1 MNILRINV
9 DPEVLATGAY
19 GAGALVRVERSAT
32 GGGAGF
38 AELGTVAIVA
48 GQMAATYYDSAG
60 STTHWYR
67 TRYSNSTNTLA
78 SDYGAEFRA
87 GGPQPYA
94 TFSGVKARLGITDT
108 TDDTLLEGY
117 VSAVNDWL
125 EERLGRAVGPDN
137 GATYVFDGDGTNRL
151 RVSRGIRA
159 VTSLTVAPMTGG
171 AAATVPAGDI
181 KLVPATGDRGP
192 RQPADWIVLSDIP
205 TGGVYVFGRGYGTV
219 TVVGDF
225 GWAAIP
231 DALEDVA
238 TTCVVSKYRARG
250 AGGGD
255 NYTLGVDGE
264 RTFERFLGYEDK
276 ITIRRYAVGPLV
288 A

>member
-9 DPEVLATGAY
+9 DPEVLQTNAY

-32 GGGAGF
+32 GGGAGY

-48 GQMAATYYDSAG
+48 GQMAVTYYHQTGA
-60 STTHWYR
+60 STDWYR
-67 TRYSNSTNTLA
+67 TRYSNSVNTLQ
-78 SDYGAEFRA
+78 SEYGGEFQA
-87 GGPQPYA
+87 GGPQPYT
-94 TFSGVKARLGITDT
+94 TFNAVKARLGITDT
-108 TDDTLLEGY
+108 TDDALLETY
-117 VSAVNDWL
+117 VNQVNDWL
-125 EERLGRAVGPDN
+125 EERLGRPVGPDN
-137 GATYVFDGDGTNRL
+137 GATYIFDGNGTRRL
-151 RVSRGIRA
+151 HVPRGVRA
-159 VTSLTVAPMTGG
+159 VTSLTVAPATGQTPV
-171 AAATVPAGDI
+171 TVPAADI
-181 KLVPATGDRGP
+181 KLVPAAGERLP
-192 RQPADWIVLSDIP
+192 RHPADWIYLSDIP
-205 TGGVYVFGRGYGTV
+205 TGGVYYFAPGFGTV

-225 GWAAIP
+225 GFAAIP
-231 DALEDVA
+231 DALTDVA

-264 RTFERFLGYEDK
+264 RTFERYLGYEDK